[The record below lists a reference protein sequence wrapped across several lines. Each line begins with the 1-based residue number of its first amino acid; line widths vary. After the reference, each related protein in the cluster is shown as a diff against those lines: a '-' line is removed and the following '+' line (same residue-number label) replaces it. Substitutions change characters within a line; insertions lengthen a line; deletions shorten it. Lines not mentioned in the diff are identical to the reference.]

1 MHRTTG
7 RTCHLLAAA
16 AAFAAA
22 APSAASGLPATQLAA
37 IHVAETVDP
46 ETLAQ
51 GDAASAGVVTAEQ
64 IAQRPLSRPAE
75 ALEVVPGLIATQHS
89 GDGKANQYFLRGFNL
104 DHGTDLSTSID
115 GVPNNLRTHGHG
127 QGYNDLNGLIPELV
141 DSIEYRKGPYYAED
155 GDFSSAGAVRIRYK
169 DRLDQDF
176 FALSGGEHG
185 HARGLVAVSGDAVD
199 GVCLAA
205 ADVSA
210 YDGPWQRPE
219 DARKAS
225 LLLRYRRG
233 DADRGLRV
241 SLAAYDSRWDA
252 TDQIPQ
258 RAVAQGLVDRLGQLD
273 PDLGGDTSRQTAAVR
288 YHRPLGDGRLL
299 LDAYAARYD
308 LDLFSN
314 FTYFLADPEH
324 GDEFEQR
331 DERSYA
337 GGSVKYVQSW
347 TNGNISHELA
357 AGFEARRD
365 DIGTVGL
372 YRTQARERFATIR
385 EDSVDEASAAAFVS
399 HATRWNRRFRSVA
412 GLRYDGYSASVDSS
426 IAANSGKAHDRRAS
440 PKLSLVFGPWRN
452 TELFLNGGRGFH
464 SNDARGSTLR
474 VDPNDPS
481 QAAASQRLLVP
492 TTGYE
497 IGVRSSPTRM
507 LALSATA
514 WRLDIG
520 SELVFAGDGG
530 TTEPSYPATRHG
542 IELSAYWQ
550 PSAHWLV
557 DADYARSYARFSTA
571 NPAGTQVP
579 NAIKRT
585 ASLGVQWS
593 GTGRWSASLRGRHLG
608 PAPLNED
615 GSVRSRSTTVFNA
628 RASVRVSDALT
639 LSLDALN
646 LFDSDDND
654 ITYFYA
660 SQLRGETQP
669 VDDTH
674 FHPIEPR
681 QFRLSLRGAF

>member
-1 MHRTTG
+1 MHRK
-7 RTCHLLAAA
+7 RIYRAAA
-16 AAFAAA
+16 AAALMAASSGA
-22 APSAASGLPATQLAA
+22 QASGLPATQLAA

-169 DRLDQDF
+169 DRLDEDF
-176 FALSGGEHG
+176 FALSSGEHG
-185 HARGLVAVSGDAVD
+185 HARGLVAASGDVLGGGWLCAVD
-199 GVCLAA
+199 LG
-205 ADVSA
+205 A
-210 YDGPWQRPE
+210 YDGPWQKPE

-233 DADRGLRV
+233 DAERGLRV

-288 YHRPLGDGRLL
+288 YHAPLGAGQLL
-299 LDAYAARYD
+299 IDAYAAHYD
-308 LDLFSN
+308 LRLFSN
-314 FTYFLADPEH
+314 FTYFLADPER

-331 DERSYA
+331 DARTYA
-337 GGSVKYVQSW
+337 GGTMKYVHSW
-347 TNGNISHELA
+347 KRGTVAHELA
-357 AGFEARRD
+357 AGFEARCD

-385 EDSVDEASAAAFVS
+385 EDSVNECSAGAFVS
-399 HATRWNRRFRSVA
+399 HSTRWNRGFRSIA
-412 GLRYDGYSASVDSS
+412 GLRYDRYRADVDSS
-426 IAANSGKAHDRRAS
+426 IAANSGTSHDRRAS
-440 PKLSLVFGPWRN
+440 PKLSLVFGPWHD

-481 QAAASQRLLVP
+481 QSAASQRLLVP

-497 IGVRSSPTRM
+497 IGLRNRPTPT
-507 LALSATA
+507 LSLSATA
-514 WRLDIG
+514 WRLNIG

-550 PSAHWLV
+550 SSAHWLV
-557 DADYARSYARFSTA
+557 DADYARSHARFSTA

-579 NAIKRT
+579 NAIERT

-593 GTGRWSASLRGRHLG
+593 GAGRWSAALRGRHLG

-615 GSVRSRSTTVFNA
+615 GSARSRSTTVFNA

-660 SQLRGETQP
+660 SQLQSETQP
-669 VDDTH
+669 VDDIH

-681 QFRLSLRGAF
+681 QFRLSLRGTF